1 MDSYQLHGQEKLT
14 SGSFKSCMIHSHY
27 WQKRSYRQAS
37 LSHVQSYHYWQT
49 TEVKL
54 PWSYF
59 DSHTIH
65 THLWQKKSYHQVA
78 MSLVQCLVRT
88 QDWPGSDSWH
98 SQQSTFSWCKVV
110 IDLHANNWGMLRR
123 YLQHPSHWHLKVR
136 APWSNICLWGVWT
149 RCFVIIRRSQV
160 TSACH
165 GSHEES
171 WEESFSHPLISTPAP
186 ATKTH

>member
-1 MDSYQLHGQEKLT
+1 MVRRSLHQVPL
-14 SGSFKSCMIHSHY
+14 
-27 WQKRSYRQAS
+27 S
-37 LSHVQSYHYWQT
+37 LVWFTVTTDRREATVRLLWVMYNRTHYWQT
-49 TEVKL
+49 TEEKL
-54 PWSYF
+54 PSSYF
-59 DSHTIH
+59 DSCTIH
-65 THLWQKKSYHQVA
+65 THLRQKRSYHQVA
-78 MSLVQCLVRT
+78 LSLVQCLVRT